1 MSRTPIR
8 TASRLALAVSALA
21 LAGTSVS
28 AQELQGSP
36 LMDELL
42 ACRALASDS
51 ERLACM
57 DQAASAL
64 DSAISAGELTVV
76 ERQRAQA
83 AERDSFGSAVVGT
96 GRFFTSLFSRDSSA
110 SGAQVQTFDDGAQL
124 VRGEDGDIE
133 ALRGVPVRSVR
144 ADPLGKLV
152 VTLEN
157 GQVWRQIDQRRID
170 VPRNMGGVTADIT
183 RGAIGSFFMQL
194 STSHSQ
200 FRARRD

>member
-1 MSRTPIR
+1 MFHTGRR
-8 TASRLALAVSALA
+8 TASYLAFAASALA
-21 LAGTSVS
+21 LAGTSAS
-28 AQELQGSP
+28 AQQLQGSP
-36 LMDELL
+36 LMDDLL

-51 ERLACM
+51 ERLSCL
-57 DQAASAL
+57 DRAASAL
-64 DSAISAGELTVV
+64 DSAIGAGELTVV

-83 AERDSFGSAVVGT
+83 AERDSFGSAVAGT
-96 GRFFTSLFSRDSSA
+96 GRFFTSLFSREADA
-110 SGAQVQTFDDGAQL
+110 AGPQVQTYEDGAQL
-124 VRGEDGDIE
+124 IRGADGDIE
-133 ALRGVPVRSVR
+133 SLRGVPVRSVR

-170 VPRNMGGVTADIT
+170 VPRDMNGVTADIT